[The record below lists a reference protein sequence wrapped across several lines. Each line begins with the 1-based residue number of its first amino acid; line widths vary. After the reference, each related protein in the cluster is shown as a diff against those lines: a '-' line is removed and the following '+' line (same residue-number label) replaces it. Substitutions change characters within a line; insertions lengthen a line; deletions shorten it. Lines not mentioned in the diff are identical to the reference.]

1 MTFKVT
7 ASTMGVSS
15 PASVADDADDA
26 SGGYHYKRD
35 PTWTPNDP
43 RYRDDAQAPSELC
56 SQNAVRS
63 AGKRQRLA
71 EFARLTTEEGLTQT
85 QAAARLGICLST
97 AQEYAREI
105 KRQRGEGRDA

>member
-1 MTFKVT
+1 MTIKVT
-7 ASTMGVSS
+7 ALTSGQPT
-15 PASVADDADDA
+15 PASV
-26 SGGYHYKRD
+26 GNGKPYRYRGD
-35 PTWTPNDP
+35 PNWTPGDG
-43 RYRDDAQAPSELC
+43 RYRDGAEPPSELC